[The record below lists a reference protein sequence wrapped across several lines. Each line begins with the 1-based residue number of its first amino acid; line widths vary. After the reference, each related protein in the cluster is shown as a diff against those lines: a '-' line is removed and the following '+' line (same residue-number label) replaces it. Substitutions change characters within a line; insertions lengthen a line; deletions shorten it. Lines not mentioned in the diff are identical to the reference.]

1 MMVLTYFDILP
12 EVQDALAHGKPV
24 VALESTIIT
33 HGMPYPENLETAI
46 RVEAEVRASG
56 AIPATIA
63 IVNGRIKVGLS
74 SGELDALAQAKGV
87 AKVSRR
93 DIPLLLAEKKNGG
106 TTVASTMWIAE
117 QAGIRVFVTGGIGG
131 VHRGAETTFDVS
143 ADLMELA
150 QTSVA
155 VVCAGAKAILDLPK
169 TLEYLETQGVPVI
182 GYQTDDFPAFYS
194 RTSGL
199 SVDMKADNAEIIAQA
214 MNVKWNL
221 GLNGGILIANP
232 LPMEFDFPAAEME
245 AIIKVAIR
253 ESNEQNVKGKDVT
266 PFLLKRVK
274 ELTDGKS
281 LASNIALVLNN
292 ARVGSAIAVAF
303 SRI

>member
-1 MMVLTYFDILP
+1 MVLTYFDIHP
-12 EVQDALAHGKPV
+12 EVEQALKEGKPV

-33 HGMPYPENLETAI
+33 HGMPYPENWTTAKS
-46 RVEAEVRASG
+46 VEAEVRSHG

-63 IVNGRIKVGLS
+63 IFEGRIKVGLNDL
-74 SGELDALAQAKGV
+74 ELDALAQAKNV

-117 QAGIRVFVTGGIGG
+117 KAGIRVFVTGGIGG

-194 RTSGL
+194 RSSGL
-199 SVDMKADNAEIIAQA
+199 RVDMQANDAVIIAET
-214 MNVKWNL
+214 MKVKWNL
-221 GLNGGILIANP
+221 GLKGGVLIANP
-232 LPMEFDFPAAEME
+232 LPEQFDFPAAEME
-245 AIIKVAIR
+245 AIIQVAIA
-253 ESNEQNVKGKDVT
+253 ESLEKKISGKDVT

-292 ARVGSAIAVAF
+292 ARLGSAVAVAF
-303 SRI
+303 SRP

>member
-1 MMVLTYFDILP
+1 MVLIYFDILP
-12 EVQDALAHGKPV
+12 EVKDALDKGMPV

-33 HGMPYPENLETAI
+33 HGMPYPENLATAKS
-46 RVEAEVRASG
+46 VEAEVRNSG

-63 IVNGRIKVGLS
+63 IVDGRIKVGLS
-74 SGELDALAQAKGV
+74 ETELDALAQAKGV

-93 DIPLLLAEKKNGG
+93 DIPLLLAEQKNGG

-199 SVDMKADNAEIIAQA
+199 RVDMKADNAEVVAKA
-214 MNVKWNL
+214 MKVKWDL
-221 GLNGGILIANP
+221 GLAGGLLIANP
-232 LPMEFDFPAAEME
+232 LPVEYDFPALEME
-245 AIIKVAIR
+245 AIIQVAIA
-253 ESNEQNVKGKDVT
+253 ESLEKKITGKDVT
-266 PFLLKRVK
+266 PFLLRRVK

-292 ARVGSAIAVAF
+292 ARIGSAIAVAF

>member
-1 MMVLTYFDILP
+1 MVLTYFDILP
-12 EVQDALAHGKPV
+12 EVQDALAQGKPV

-74 SGELDALAQAKGV
+74 SDELDALAQAKGV

-93 DIPLLLAEKKNGG
+93 DIPLLLAEQKNGG

-131 VHRGAETTFDVS
+131 VHRGAELTFDVS

-199 SVDMKADNAEIIAQA
+199 RVDMNAANADVIAQA
-214 MNVKWNL
+214 MNVKWKL
-221 GLNGGILIANP
+221 GLSGGLLVANP
-232 LPMEFDFPAAEME
+232 LPIEFDFPAAEME
-245 AIIKVAIR
+245 AIIKVAIN
-253 ESNEQNVKGKDVT
+253 ESIDQNVKGKDVT

-292 ARVGSAIAVAF
+292 ARVGSAIAIAF

>member
-245 AIIKVAIR
+245 AIIKVAIQ